1 MPPWVS
7 VRRYLSKTQSVGP
20 REKRARG
27 SEMMSYEQSDA
38 DMLTLLSLL
47 SDDAIRKI
55 ACIPDRRLCVYE
67 GRRSKLSIR
76 HSAGKCPSPPPGHR
90 ARLQIRGGVIVTDA
104 STRPKLS
111 LPKQFANSL
120 DKCRQQGKR
129 FAIANFGIYN
139 NQSLAMGHANA
150 LVFDLRERVI
160 ERFDPAGRHSV
171 RAEMLDVAIESL
183 FHARLPQWTYVGTRA
198 AAPIEGVQSRADAFD
213 GMCVTYSFMY
223 TLLRL
228 LNPSRSSREIQ
239 HYMIRGSAADL
250 RRRVKRLN
258 RFMMDTLRGHKRG
271 TLSSL

>member
-1 MPPWVS
+1 
-7 VRRYLSKTQSVGP
+7 
-20 REKRARG
+20 
-27 SEMMSYEQSDA
+27 
-38 DMLTLLSLL
+38 
-47 SDDAIRKI
+47 
-55 ACIPDRRLCVYE
+55 
-67 GRRSKLSIR
+67 
-76 HSAGKCPSPPPGHR
+76 
-90 ARLQIRGGVIVTDA
+90 
-104 STRPKLS
+104 
-111 LPKQFANSL
+111 
-120 DKCRQQGKR
+120 
-129 FAIANFGIYN
+129 
-139 NQSLAMGHANA
+139 MGHANA

-183 FHARLPQWTYVGTRA
+183 FHARLPGWTYVGTRA
-198 AAPIEGVQSRADAFD
+198 AAPVDGVQTRADAFD

-239 HYMIRGSAADL
+239 HYMIRGSTADL